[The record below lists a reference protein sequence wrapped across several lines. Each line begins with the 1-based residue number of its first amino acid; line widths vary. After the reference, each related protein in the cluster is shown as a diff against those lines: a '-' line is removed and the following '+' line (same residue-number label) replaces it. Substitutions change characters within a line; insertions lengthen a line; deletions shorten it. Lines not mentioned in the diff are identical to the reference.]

1 MKYQD
6 DTIQK
11 SFNIW
16 RQFGESYSK
25 NMIALYEKNLEQ
37 SKSFQGQMQKVV
49 NQVISNNHDLMIES
63 VKNLESQ
70 TAEFVNSWDELV
82 KADSE

>member
-1 MKYQD
+1 MNYQD
-6 DTIQK
+6 NLIQK
-11 SFNIW
+11 SFDIW

-49 NQVISNNHDLMIES
+49 NQVITNNHELMVES
-63 VKNLESQ
+63 VKTLETQ
-70 TAEFVNSWDELV
+70 TADFVNSWDELV
-82 KADSE
+82 EAETE